1 MVFTLKMY
9 GQNFLFQNREQGFLI
24 ISYCNMTY
32 GSKEYDDELLLVKC
46 RCGDG
51 HPSVCFFS
59 VAVSSGQRSHQL
71 PPLYLTRYL
80 QDTRPPCKPSLLS
93 FWGSTEALS

>member
-32 GSKEYDDELLLVKC
+32 GSKEYDEVLLVKC
-46 RCGDG
+46 RRRDG
-51 HPSVCFFS
+51 RPSVCLFS

-71 PPLYLTRYL
+71 PPPYLTRYL
-80 QDTRPPCKPSLLS
+80 QDTRPPCKPSLLFS
-93 FWGSTEALS
+93 WGSTEVLS